1 MWADTVKSWLATYGL
16 SQAWLARRAGYSEHH
31 LSRCMLSKVAPSDLM
46 LQKLADEMNKLG
58 HSADGDIVLEQRP
71 VETAT

>member
-1 MWADTVKSWLATYGL
+1 
-16 SQAWLARRAGYSEHH
+16 
-31 LSRCMLSKVAPSDLM
+31 MLSKVAPSDLM